1 MAYIV
6 SHTDLANKGT
16 ITVEDNTI
24 NQTTSLDIPGRNTT
38 AYGTAIADNFLHLLE
53 NFAFNTSPR
62 NPVEGQLWYD
72 TTVGADQ
79 LKIYDG
85 TNWISA
91 SGLKKATN
99 EPAANQSV
107 VGDLWVDTD
116 NQQLYLYTGSG
127 WILVGPTFSD
137 GLSTGV
143 KPTIIVGTD
152 NVSYTVLQVEI
163 KAKVAAIISADTFTP
178 KIVITGFTTVNP
190 GYNLSTADITGDGAG
205 KYYGVAE
212 KAENLIVGSQTVP
225 ASSFLRNDVTST
237 SLFALKVKNNSGI
250 IVGADSA
257 MSIGVEGQAGIIA
270 HQTSGSNIDIRV
282 NDAGEIKT
290 VIRIDSEARV
300 GINNLSP
307 DQALDV
313 TGNIQTSNLLL
324 VEGTTDSST
333 ISTGSITTKGGVG
346 IAKKLFVGGDS
357 NIAGLLTTQN
367 IIPNVTNARNIGTVN
382 EQWLNVYAQNFIGNL
397 TGNITGTVSGRS
409 GSADKLASPTTFQL
423 TGDVSAPSFSFDGQ
437 DESTKTFTTSIAN
450 SFIANKD
457 ESATTQ
463 VDDEFLINRVSGTT
477 GVYKVNRTNLFSA
490 MPTYPIGAITMY
502 GGVVPPNGWLM
513 CDGTEILIAL
523 YQNLFTAIQYNF
535 KDITLVTA
543 GSFALPDLRG
553 RFPLGADN
561 MGGESAN
568 TVTSAAADNIGTH
581 SGQQDQ
587 QVAVTNLP
595 EHEPDLRGDSGDQ
608 FYSYRKVAGNPNDLG
623 NIVYGALEG
632 ATGGQA
638 MPTSG
643 GVLTGQ
649 TLGQAVDIM
658 NPYMT
663 INYIIYA
670 GEAVES

>member
-143 KPTIIVGTD
+143 KPTVITGTD

-178 KIVITGFTTVNP
+178 KIVITGFTTVHP

-237 SLFALKVKNNSGI
+237 SLFALKIKNNSGI

-257 MSIGVEGQAGIIA
+257 MSIGVEGQAGVIA

-282 NDAGEIKT
+282 NDSGEIKT
-290 VIRIDSEARV
+290 VVRIDSEARV

-313 TGNIQTSNLLL
+313 VGNIQTSNLLL

-382 EQWLNVYAQNFIGNL
+382 EQWLNVYAQNFVGNL

-409 GSADKLASPTTFQL
+409 GSADKLASPTTFQM

-437 DESTKTFTTSIAN
+437 DTSTKTFTTSIAN

-457 ESATTQ
+457 ESATSQ
-463 VDDEFLINRVSGTT
+463 IDDELLINRVSGTT
-477 GVYKVNRTNLFSA
+477 GVYKVSRTNLFKA
-490 MPTYPIGAITMY
+490 VPVYPIGAMTMY
-502 GGVVPPNGWLM
+502 GGIVPPNGWLM
-513 CDGTEILIAL
+513 CDGREILIAL
-523 YQNLFTAIQYNF
+523 YQNLFTAIGYNF

-561 MGGESAN
+561 MGGTSADV
-568 TVTSAAADNIGTH
+568 VTSSAADNIGTH
-581 SGQQDQ
+581 SGGQDQ
-587 QVAVTNLP
+587 QIGITNLP
-595 EHEPDLRGDSGDQ
+595 EHEHDLRGSTGDQ
-608 FYSYRKVAGNPNDLG
+608 YYALRDVTGTPSDEAAITYDAPTGT
-623 NIVYGALEG
+623 GA
-632 ATGGQA
+632 GQA
-638 MPTSG
+638 LPTSG
-643 GVLTGQ
+643 GVLTGS
-649 TLGQAVDIM
+649 TLGNAIDIM

-663 INYIIYA
+663 INYMIYA